1 MIAPTVRDYLNF
13 HHIKY
18 FSILHSP
25 AFTAQEAAASAH
37 ISGRNLAKTVIL
49 KIDGYLA
56 MVVVPASEKVDLD
69 RVRSAVNAD
78 EVRLATEEEFR
89 RMFPDCELGAM
100 PPFGE
105 LYGLPVYAAE
115 EIADYREFVC
125 NAGSHSELIDIAYRD
140 FEQLTHPVL
149 I

>member
-89 RMFPDCELGAM
+89 RI
-100 PPFGE
+100 
-105 LYGLPVYAAE
+105 YKS
-115 EIADYREFVC
+115 I
-125 NAGSHSELIDIAYRD
+125 
-140 FEQLTHPVL
+140 
-149 I
+149 